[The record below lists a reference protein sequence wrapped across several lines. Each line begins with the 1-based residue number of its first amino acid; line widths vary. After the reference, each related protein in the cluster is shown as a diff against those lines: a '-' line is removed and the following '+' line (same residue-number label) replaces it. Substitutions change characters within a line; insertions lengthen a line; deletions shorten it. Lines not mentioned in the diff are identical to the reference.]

1 MVVLLGLSQAARI
14 STNRPASFRPTHPP
28 MQRPMSTP
36 LSSMAARDPGVLVLG
51 GMHRSGTSLLASLFE
66 AAGVSIGTRL
76 LGSGTGNDAGHFED
90 LDFQEF
96 HQQALVGNGLS
107 AEGFT
112 ADALPRVP
120 EPLHAEALRI
130 VADRRRQG
138 GLWGWKDPRTV
149 LFLDFWAERLPDAR
163 YVFVFRRPW
172 EVVDSFFRRG
182 DPAFTF
188 HPQLA
193 VRVWLHYNRRIL
205 AFIQRHPEQCLI
217 RETTQVAT
225 TPGELFAAIRDRF
238 GMAVGDPPER
248 YRPELLGGDADG
260 RRARLLAA
268 SFPEAIDLYRV
279 LCGLA
284 GSDPPAVSET
294 SLPASELAV
303 QEWARAARLEREN
316 DEVRR
321 EWMKIRA
328 AADVELAALRTRLAS
343 WVAAADDI
351 QKAVHAL
358 AESRGIDRSF
368 ADRLSELRDRE
379 ETPQARAA

>member
-1 MVVLLGLSQAARI
+1 M
-14 STNRPASFRPTHPP
+14 TT
-28 MQRPMSTP
+28 
-36 LSSMAARDPGVLVLG
+36 SSSSSATAARDQGVLVLG

-66 AAGVSIGTRL
+66 GAGVWVGTRL
-76 LGSGTGNDAGHFED
+76 LGSGTGNDVGHFED

-96 HQQALVGNGLS
+96 HQRALVGNGLS

-130 VADRRRQG
+130 VDDRRRQG
-138 GLWGWKDPRTV
+138 GVWGWKDPRTV

-182 DPAFTF
+182 DPAFTC

-193 VRVWLHYNRRIL
+193 ARVWLHYNRRIL
-205 AFIQRHPEQCLI
+205 AFIQRHPERCLI

-225 TPGELFAAIRDRF
+225 DPRELFAAVRGRF
-238 GMAVGDPPER
+238 DVPVGDPAER

-260 RRARLLAA
+260 RRAQLLAA
-268 SFPEAIDLYRV
+268 ACPEAIELYRV

-284 GSDPPAVSET
+284 GSEPPAVPAT
-294 SLPASELAV
+294 SLPTSELAV

-321 EWMKIRA
+321 EWMNIRA
-328 AADVELAALRTRLAS
+328 AADAELATLRARLAS
-343 WVAAADDI
+343 WAVAAEDI
-351 QKAVHAL
+351 QKAVQAL
-358 AESRGIDRSF
+358 AENHRIDQSF
-368 ADRLSELRDRE
+368 ADRLTELRHGE
-379 ETPQARAA
+379 QTPQARAA

>member
-1 MVVLLGLSQAARI
+1 M
-14 STNRPASFRPTHPP
+14 T
-28 MQRPMSTP
+28 TP
-36 LSSMAARDPGVLVLG
+36 SSSATAARDHGVLVLG

-66 AAGVSIGTRL
+66 GAGVSVGTRL

-96 HQQALVGNGLS
+96 HQRALVGNGLA

-112 ADALPRVP
+112 AEALPRVP

-130 VADRRRQG
+130 VGDRRRQG
-138 GLWGWKDPRTV
+138 GVWGWKDPRTV
-149 LFLDFWAERLPDAR
+149 LFLDFWAEQLPDAR

-182 DPAFTF
+182 DPAFAF
-188 HPQLA
+188 NPPLA
-193 VRVWLHYNRRIL
+193 ARVWLHYNRRIL
-205 AFIQRHPEQCLI
+205 AFIQRHPDRCLI

-225 TPGELFAAIRDRF
+225 DPGELFAAVRGRF
-238 GMAVGDPPER
+238 ELSVGDPPER

-260 RRARLLAA
+260 RRAQLLAA
-268 SFPEAIDLYRV
+268 ACPEAIDLYRV

-284 GSDPPAVSET
+284 GSDPPALAET
-294 SLPASELAV
+294 SLPTSELAV

-321 EWMKIRA
+321 EWRNIRA
-328 AADVELAALRTRLAS
+328 AADAELVTLRARLAS
-343 WVAAADDI
+343 WAAAADDI

-358 AESRGIDRSF
+358 AESRGFDPSV
-368 ADRLSELRDRE
+368 ADRLTELSHGDGA
-379 ETPQARAA
+379 PQARAA

>member
-1 MVVLLGLSQAARI
+1 M
-14 STNRPASFRPTHPP
+14 TTSF
-28 MQRPMSTP
+28 
-36 LSSMAARDPGVLVLG
+36 SSSATAARDQGVLVLG

-66 AAGVSIGTRL
+66 GAGVSVGTRL
-76 LGSGTGNDAGHFED
+76 LGSGTGNDVGHFED

-96 HQQALVGNGLS
+96 HQRALVGNGLS

-130 VADRRRQG
+130 VDDRRRQG
-138 GLWGWKDPRTV
+138 GVWGWKDPRTV

-193 VRVWLHYNRRIL
+193 ARVWLHYNRRIL
-205 AFIQRHPEQCLI
+205 AFIQRHPERCLI

-225 TPGELFAAIRDRF
+225 DPRELFAAVRGRF
-238 GMAVGDPPER
+238 DVPVGDPPER

-260 RRARLLAA
+260 RRAQLLAA
-268 SFPEAIDLYRV
+268 ACPEAIELWIGNANASQSVTLEKFLYRGPKV
-279 LCGLA
+279 
-284 GSDPPAVSET
+284 V
-294 SLPASELAV
+294 
-303 QEWARAARLEREN
+303 
-316 DEVRR
+316 
-321 EWMKIRA
+321 
-328 AADVELAALRTRLAS
+328 
-343 WVAAADDI
+343 
-351 QKAVHAL
+351 
-358 AESRGIDRSF
+358 
-368 ADRLSELRDRE
+368 
-379 ETPQARAA
+379 